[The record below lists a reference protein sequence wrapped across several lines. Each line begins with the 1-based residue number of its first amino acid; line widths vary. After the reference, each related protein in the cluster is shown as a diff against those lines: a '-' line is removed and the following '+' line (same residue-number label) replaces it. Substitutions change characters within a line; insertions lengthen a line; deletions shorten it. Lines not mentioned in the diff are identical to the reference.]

1 MTDKIEENRRT
12 AAAEVFLTT
21 APGVG
26 IVDSGCG
33 KSVIGRR
40 TLSRYLSALPEGQ
53 GSAKYRDDK
62 HLFRFGNDTTEA
74 SKQSVQLPVG
84 IGGRRG
90 SLQVS
95 VLDGKAKEAPLLISK
110 PALRTLGAVLD
121 FENSALQLKR
131 IGTDVKLKEGPTGHY
146 LLDLFQFPAL
156 FVSDGIE
163 KGEKEI
169 FPDESVDDSAAV
181 DDSADTLVVADTEA
195 TQALPVQLRCWTR
208 VDDNCLTLRAT
219 RLDGPPWSSVR
230 ERETLD
236 ADTGE
241 IVEARRNIMSLTRRQ
256 RRAQIDRLRR
266 LETRLYYDPLAIADQ
281 KTRQNLQ
288 ESEQVS
294 RATLESCV
302 VMSRRLKRRIQRQCS
317 EALLSGQMKRTTIV
331 ELFSP
336 PCVALEAV
344 RRGGVSR
351 GSYDWTTGYN
361 MQVPSVRQE
370 IRARLEEMDQMF

>member
-1 MTDKIEENRRT
+1 MFEDVEGFLAEGDLGERTLFEEEEVRDVFAVSWKDRRREIAAAKASRNFTRVRELQLSFRKKVDDLNKRTKCHKCGRIGHWARDCRVRDRGGKGGKGEKKGALSSESQGSSSGAFACITMTEKIEENRRT
-12 AAAEVFLTT
+12 AASEVFLTT
-21 APGVG
+21 ALGVC

-40 TLSRYLSALPEGQ
+40 TLSRYLSALLEGQ

-121 FENSALQLKR
+121 FENSALQFKR
-131 IGTDVKLKEGPTGHY
+131 IGTDVKLKESPTGHY

-181 DDSADTLVVADTEA
+181 VDSADTLVVVDTEA

-208 VDDNCLTLRAT
+208 VDDNCLGA
-219 RLDGPPWSSVR
+219 
-230 ERETLD
+230 
-236 ADTGE
+236 
-241 IVEARRNIMSLTRRQ
+241 
-256 RRAQIDRLRR
+256 
-266 LETRLYYDPLAIADQ
+266 
-281 KTRQNLQ
+281 
-288 ESEQVS
+288 
-294 RATLESCV
+294 
-302 VMSRRLKRRIQRQCS
+302 
-317 EALLSGQMKRTTIV
+317 
-331 ELFSP
+331 LFS
-336 PCVALEAV
+336 VFDFFA
-344 RRGGVSR
+344 GVSR
-351 GSYDWTTGYN
+351 RFLICKLFQQRRHTS
-361 MQVPSVRQE
+361 
-370 IRARLEEMDQMF
+370 

>member
-1 MTDKIEENRRT
+1 MRRREHPSSESQGSSSVAFACITMTEKIEENRRT
-12 AAAEVFLTT
+12 AAVEVFLTT

-53 GSAKYRDDK
+53 GSAKYQDDK

-169 FPDESVDDSAAV
+169 FPDESVDDNTAI

-208 VDDNCLTLRAT
+208 VDDNCPTLRAT
-219 RLDGPPWSSVR
+219 RLDGPPLVVR
-230 ERETLD
+230 ERARDPRCRHWRDSRSKTEHHELD
-236 ADTGE
+236 
-241 IVEARRNIMSLTRRQ
+241 S
-256 RRAQIDRLRR
+256 
-266 LETRLYYDPLAIADQ
+266 
-281 KTRQNLQ
+281 
-288 ESEQVS
+288 
-294 RATLESCV
+294 
-302 VMSRRLKRRIQRQCS
+302 
-317 EALLSGQMKRTTIV
+317 TT
-331 ELFSP
+331 
-336 PCVALEAV
+336 
-344 RRGGVSR
+344 
-351 GSYDWTTGYN
+351 TTG
-361 MQVPSVRQE
+361 PDRSSATPRDPPLL
-370 IRARLEEMDQMF
+370 RSPRHC